1 MLSYAQHFEDV
12 YLMRCFRERKDGFY
26 IDVGAGHPVID
37 NVSFAFYLKG
47 WHGITVEPNP
57 SLAKLSRSVR
67 PRDIGAETLVG
78 AAPGEA
84 KFFLVDDFHG
94 LSTTIGE
101 NARAAAE
108 NYGKQSNELT
118 LPVTTLAALCGKHA
132 PQSIDFLKVDVEG
145 AEKDVLE
152 GGDWKRHRPR
162 VVVIEATMP
171 ASPEPNWGG
180 WEPFLLSQ
188 KYRFVFFDGLNRYYL
203 AEEEAALAAHFEAPV
218 NPFDKAVQLSRYRKA
233 LEDGSHPDHKLAG
246 VLAESFLTRAPLIS
260 PALMVELL
268 TAELNPT
275 ALAHPATDADILAVF
290 GRLLG
295 REPTAEEMHD
305 AKTRA
310 KGKTLRELY
319 EIVVGFDAVRGALG
333 RISGSYAW

>member
-26 IDVGAGHPVID
+26 VDVGAGHPVVD

-57 SLAKLSRSVR
+57 ALAKLSRSVR

-78 AAPGEA
+78 SAPGTA

-108 NYGKQSNELT
+108 NYGKRSNELI
-118 LPVTTLAALCGKHA
+118 LPVTTLAELCRKHA
-132 PQSIDFLKVDVEG
+132 PKAIDFLKIDVEG

-152 GGDWKRHRPR
+152 GADWKSYRPR

-203 AEEEAALAAHFEAPV
+203 AEEETALAAHFEAPV
-218 NPFDKAVQLSRYRKA
+218 NPFDKAIQLSRYRKA
-233 LEDGSHPDHKLAG
+233 LEDASHPDHKLAG
-246 VLAESFLTRAPLIS
+246 VLAEAFLTRAPLIS
-260 PALMVELL
+260 PDLMVELL

-295 REPTAEEMHD
+295 REPTAEELQETK
-305 AKTRA
+305 AQS

-319 EIVVGFDAVRGALG
+319 RVIVGLDSVRAAFG

>member
-26 IDVGAGHPVID
+26 IDVGAGHPVVD
-37 NVSFAFYLKG
+37 NVSLAFYLKG

-78 AAPGEA
+78 ASSGTA

-94 LSTTIGE
+94 LSTMIGE
-101 NARAAAE
+101 NAKAAADS
-108 NYGKQSNELT
+108 YGKKSNELT
-118 LPVTTLAALCGKHA
+118 LPVTTLAELCKKHA
-132 PQSIDFLKVDVEG
+132 PKSIEFLKIDVEG

-152 GGDWKRHRPR
+152 GADWKKYRPR

-203 AEEEAALAAHFEAPV
+203 AEEEAALAVHFDAPV

-260 PALMVELL
+260 QELMVELL
-268 TAELNPT
+268 TGQLNPS
-275 ALAHPATDADILAVF
+275 ALAHQSTEHDITAVF
-290 GRLLG
+290 DRLLG
-295 REPTAEEMHD
+295 REPTPEEMAD
-305 AKTRA
+305 AK
-310 KGKTLRELY
+310 KLSQGKTLRELY
-319 EIVVGFDAVRGALG
+319 SIVLSFDSVRAALG

>member
-12 YLMRCFRERKDGFY
+12 YLMRCFRERKEGFY

-78 AAPGEA
+78 SALGEA

-94 LSTTIGE
+94 LSTMIGE
-101 NARAAAE
+101 NARAAAD
-108 NYGKQSNELT
+108 NYGKKSNELT
-118 LPVTTLAALCGKHA
+118 LPVTTLAALCKKQA
-132 PQSIDFLKVDVEG
+132 PKAIDFLKIDVEG

-152 GGDWKRHRPR
+152 GADWKNYRPR

-203 AEEEAALAAHFEAPV
+203 AEEEAALAVHFEAPV

-233 LEDGSHPDHKLAG
+233 LEDASHPDHKLAC

-260 PALMVELL
+260 PALIVEML
-268 TAELNPT
+268 TGELNPA
-275 ALAHPATDADILAVF
+275 ALAHPATEHDIVAVF
-290 GRLLG
+290 ARLLG
-295 REPTAEEMHD
+295 REPTPEDMQE
-305 AKTRA
+305 AKTRSS
-310 KGKTLRELY
+310 GKTLRDLY
-319 EIVVGFDAVRGALG
+319 QIVIGFDSVRGALG

>member
-26 IDVGAGHPVID
+26 VDVGAGHPVVD

-57 SLAKLSRSVR
+57 ALAKLSRSVR

-78 AAPGEA
+78 SAPGTA

-118 LPVTTLAALCGKHA
+118 LPVTTLAELCRKHA
-132 PQSIDFLKVDVEG
+132 PKAIDFLKIDVEG

-152 GGDWKRHRPR
+152 GADWKSYRPR

-171 ASPEPNWGG
+171 ASPEPNWAG

-203 AEEEAALAAHFEAPV
+203 AEEETALAAHFEAPV

-233 LEDGSHPDHKLAG
+233 LEDASHPDHKLAG
-246 VLAESFLTRAPLIS
+246 VLAEAFLTRAPLIS
-260 PALMVELL
+260 PDLMVELL

-275 ALAHPATDADILAVF
+275 ALAHLATDADILAVF

-295 REPTAEEMHD
+295 REPTAEELQET
-305 AKTRA
+305 KTRS

-319 EIVVGFDAVRGALG
+319 RVIVGLDSVRAAFG

>member
-12 YLMRCFRERKDGFY
+12 YLMRCFRERKEGFY

-47 WHGITVEPNP
+47 WHGVTVEPNP
-57 SLAKLSRSVR
+57 SLARLSRNIR
-67 PRDIGAETLVG
+67 PRDLGTETLVG
-78 AAPGEA
+78 STPGQA

-94 LSTTIGE
+94 LSTMIGE
-101 NARAAAE
+101 NARAAAD
-108 NYGKQSNELT
+108 NYGKKSNELT
-118 LPVTTLAALCGKHA
+118 LPVTTLAEICRQHA
-132 PQSIDFLKVDVEG
+132 PQAIDFLKIDVEG

-152 GGDWKRHRPR
+152 GGDWKTYRPK

-180 WEPFLLSQ
+180 WEPFLLAQ

-203 AEEEAALAAHFEAPV
+203 AEEASSLAVYFEAPV

-233 LEDGSHPDHKLAG
+233 LDDASHPDHKFAA
-246 VLAESFLTRAPLIS
+246 VLAEAFLTRAPLI
-260 PALMVELL
+260 PHDQIVELL
-268 TAELNPT
+268 TAALNPT
-275 ALAHPATDADILAVF
+275 ALAHPAGDADILSVF

-295 REPTAEEMHD
+295 REPTPEELE
-305 AKTRA
+305 KVKSQA
-310 KGKTLRELY
+310 KGRTLRDLY
-319 EIVVGFDAVRGALG
+319 EIVVNLDSVRAALG

>member
-47 WHGITVEPNP
+47 WHGVTVEPNP
-57 SLAKLSRSVR
+57 ALARLSRSIR
-67 PRDIGAETLVG
+67 PRDLGAETLVG
-78 AAPGEA
+78 SSPGQA

-94 LSTTIGE
+94 LSTMIGE
-101 NARAAAE
+101 NARAAAD
-108 NYGKQSNELT
+108 NYGKKSNELT
-118 LPVTTLAALCGKHA
+118 LPVTTLAELCRQHA
-132 PQSIDFLKVDVEG
+132 SQAIDFLKIDVEG

-152 GGDWKRHRPR
+152 GGDWKTYRPK

-180 WEPFLLSQ
+180 WEPFLLAQ

-203 AEEEAALAAHFEAPV
+203 AEEASSLAVYFEAPV

-233 LEDGSHPDHKLAG
+233 LEDASHPDHKFAG
-246 VLAESFLTRAPLIS
+246 VLAEAFLTRAPLI
-260 PALMVELL
+260 PQEQIVELL
-268 TAELNPT
+268 TAELNPA
-275 ALAHPATDADILAVF
+275 ALAHPAGDADILAVF

-295 REPTAEEMHD
+295 REPTPEEFEKVKSQ
-305 AKTRA
+305 AKS
-310 KGKTLRELY
+310 KTLRDLY
-319 EIVVGFDAVRGALG
+319 QIVINMDSVRAALG

>member
-57 SLAKLSRSVR
+57 SLARLSHSVR
-67 PRDIGAETLVG
+67 PRDIAVETLVG
-78 AAPGEA
+78 SAPGRA
-84 KFFLVDDFHG
+84 KFYLVDDFHG

-118 LPVTTLAALCGKHA
+118 LPVTTLAALCEKHRPKA
-132 PQSIDFLKVDVEG
+132 IDFLKIDVEG

-152 GGDWKRHRPR
+152 GADWQHHRPR

-171 ASPEPNWGG
+171 ASPEPNWSG
-180 WEPFLLSQ
+180 WEPFLLKQ
-188 KYRFVFFDGLNRYYL
+188 RYRFVFFDGLNRYYV
-203 AEEEAALAAHFEAPV
+203 AEEEAALAVHFEAPV

-233 LEDGSHPDHKLAG
+233 LEDGSHPDHKLAKL
-246 VLAESFLTRAPLIS
+246 LAEAFLTRAPLIS
-260 PALMVELL
+260 PELMIELL
-268 TAELNPT
+268 IAELNPV
-275 ALAHPATDADILAVF
+275 ALAHPATEHDIAAVF
-290 GRLLG
+290 DRLLG
-295 REPTAEEMHD
+295 REPTEEEMQE
-305 AKTRA
+305 ARQA
-310 KGKTLRELY
+310 VKGKTLRELY
-319 EIVVGFDAVRGALG
+319 QVVVGFDSVRAALG

>member
-78 AAPGEA
+78 SAPGEA

-94 LSTTIGE
+94 LSTMIGE
-101 NARAAAE
+101 NAKAAAE
-108 NYGKQSNELT
+108 NYGKKSNELT
-118 LPVTTLAALCGKHA
+118 LPVTTLAGLCKKHQPKA
-132 PQSIDFLKVDVEG
+132 IDFLKIDVEG

-152 GGDWKRHRPR
+152 GADWKTYRPR

-188 KYRFVFFDGLNRYYL
+188 KYRFVFFDGLNRYYI
-203 AEEEAALAAHFEAPV
+203 AEEEAALAAHFDAPV
-218 NPFDKAVQLSRYRKA
+218 NPFDKAIQLSRYRKA
-233 LEDGSHPDHKLAG
+233 LEDASHPDHKLAS

-260 PALMVELL
+260 PDLIVEML
-268 TAELNPT
+268 TGELNPA
-275 ALAHPATDADILAVF
+275 ALAHPATEHDIIAVF
-290 GRLLG
+290 ARLLG
-295 REPTAEEMHD
+295 REPTAEELHE
-305 AKTRA
+305 AKTQSS
-310 KGKTLRELY
+310 GKTLRELY
-319 EIVVGFDAVRGALG
+319 QIVVGFDAVRAALG

>member
-26 IDVGAGHPVID
+26 VDVGAGHPVVD

-57 SLAKLSRSVR
+57 ALAKLSRSVR

-78 AAPGEA
+78 SAPGTA

-118 LPVTTLAALCGKHA
+118 LPVTTLAELCRKHA
-132 PQSIDFLKVDVEG
+132 PKAIDFLKIDVEG

-152 GGDWKRHRPR
+152 GADWKSYRPR

-203 AEEEAALAAHFEAPV
+203 AEEETALAAHFEAPV

-233 LEDGSHPDHKLAG
+233 LEDASHPDHKLAG
-246 VLAESFLTRAPLIS
+246 VLAEAFLTRAPLIS
-260 PALMVELL
+260 PDLMVELL

-275 ALAHPATDADILAVF
+275 ALAHFATDADILAVF

-295 REPTAEEMHD
+295 REPTAEELQET
-305 AKTRA
+305 KTRS

-319 EIVVGFDAVRGALG
+319 QVIVGLDSVRAAFG

>member
-12 YLMRCFRERKDGFY
+12 YLMRCFREHQGGFY

-57 SLAKLSRSVR
+57 ALARLSRSVR

-78 AAPGEA
+78 SAPGQA

-101 NARAAAE
+101 NARAASE
-108 NYGKQSNELT
+108 NYGKQSEEMT
-118 LPVTTLAALCGKHA
+118 LPVTTLAALCAQHQPKA
-132 PQSIDFLKVDVEG
+132 IDFLKIDVEG

-152 GGDWKRHRPR
+152 GADWKTYRPR

-180 WEPFLLSQ
+180 WEPYLLSQ
-188 KYRFVFFDGLNRYYL
+188 GYRFVFFDGLNRYYI
-203 AEEEAALAAHFEAPV
+203 ADEEPALAAHFEAPV
-218 NPFDKAVQLSRYRKA
+218 NPFDKAVQISRYRKA
-233 LEDGSHPDHKLAG
+233 LEDASHPDHKLARL
-246 VLAESFLTRAPLIS
+246 LAESFLTRVPLVQQEEL
-260 PALMVELL
+260 AALL
-268 TAELNPT
+268 TAEMNPA
-275 ALAHPATDADILAVF
+275 ALAHPASEQDILAVF
-290 GRLLG
+290 DRLLG
-295 REPTAEEMHD
+295 REPTAEEMQE
-305 AKTRA
+305 AKEAAR
-310 KGKTLRELY
+310 GKTLGELY
-319 EIVVGFDAVRGALG
+319 RAVIGFDSVRAAFG

>member
-26 IDVGAGHPVID
+26 VDVGAGHPVVD

-57 SLAKLSRSVR
+57 ALAKLSRSVR

-78 AAPGEA
+78 SAPGTA

-108 NYGKQSNELT
+108 NYGKRSNELI
-118 LPVTTLAALCGKHA
+118 LPVTTLAELCRKHA
-132 PQSIDFLKVDVEG
+132 PKAIDFLKIDVEG

-152 GGDWKRHRPR
+152 GADWKSYRPR

-171 ASPEPNWGG
+171 ASPEPNWAG

-203 AEEEAALAAHFEAPV
+203 AEEETALAAHFEAPV
-218 NPFDKAVQLSRYRKA
+218 NPFDKAIQLSRYRKA
-233 LEDGSHPDHKLAG
+233 LEDASHPDHKLAG
-246 VLAESFLTRAPLIS
+246 VLAEAFLTRVPLIS
-260 PALMVELL
+260 PDLMVELL

-295 REPTAEEMHD
+295 REPTAEELQETK
-305 AKTRA
+305 AQS

-319 EIVVGFDAVRGALG
+319 RVIVGLDSVRAAFG

>member
-12 YLMRCFRERKDGFY
+12 YLMRCFREREDGFY

-47 WHGITVEPNP
+47 WRGITVEPNP

-78 AAPGEA
+78 SAPGEA

-108 NYGKQSNELT
+108 NYGKKSNELT
-118 LPVTTLAALCGKHA
+118 LPVTTLAELCKTHA
-132 PQSIDFLKVDVEG
+132 PKAIDFLKIDVEG

-152 GGDWKRHRPR
+152 GGDWETYRPR
-162 VVVIEATMP
+162 LVVIEATMP

-203 AEEEAALAAHFEAPV
+203 AEEEMALAVHFEAPV

-233 LEDGSHPDHKLAG
+233 LEDASHPDHKLAG
-246 VLAESFLTRAPLIS
+246 VLAEAFLTRAPLIS
-260 PALMVELL
+260 QDLVVELL

-275 ALAHPATDADILAVF
+275 ALAHPATEADILAVF

-295 REPTAEEMHD
+295 REPTADELRD
-305 AKTRA
+305 AKERA
-310 KGKTLRELY
+310 NGKTLRELY
-319 EIVVGFDAVRGALG
+319 RIVIGFDSVRGALG

>member
-26 IDVGAGHPVID
+26 IDVGAGHPVVD

-57 SLAKLSRSVR
+57 SLAKLSRSLR

-78 AAPGEA
+78 SAPGQA

-94 LSTTIGE
+94 LSTMIGE
-101 NARAAAE
+101 NAKAAAE
-108 NYGKQSNELT
+108 TYGKKSNELT
-118 LPVTTLAALCGKHA
+118 LPVTTLAELCKKHQPRA
-132 PQSIDFLKVDVEG
+132 IDFLKIDVEG

-152 GGDWKRHRPR
+152 GADWKTYRPR

-171 ASPEPNWGG
+171 ASPEPNWSG
-180 WEPFLLSQ
+180 WEPFLLAQ
-188 KYRFVFFDGLNRYYL
+188 KYRFVFFDGLNRYYV
-203 AEEEAALAAHFEAPV
+203 AEEESALAVHFEAPV

-233 LEDGSHPDHKLAG
+233 LEDGSHPDHKLAS

-260 PALMVELL
+260 PELIVEML
-268 TAELNPT
+268 TAELNPA
-275 ALAHPATDADILAVF
+275 ALAHPATEHDITAVF

-295 REPTAEEMHD
+295 REPTAEEMNE
-305 AKTRA
+305 AKSLA
-310 KGKTLRELY
+310 KGKTLRQLY
-319 EIVVGFDAVRGALG
+319 EIVIGFDSVRGALG

>member
-37 NVSFAFYLKG
+37 NVSFAFYLRG
-47 WHGITVEPNP
+47 WHGVTVEPNP

-78 AAPGEA
+78 SAPGKA
-84 KFFLVDDFHG
+84 KFYLVDDFHG

-108 NYGKQSNELT
+108 NYGKKSNELT
-118 LPVTTLAALCGKHA
+118 LPVTTLAALCKQHA
-132 PQSIDFLKVDVEG
+132 PKTIDFLKIDVEG

-152 GGDWKRHRPR
+152 GGDWKTYRPR

-180 WEPFLLSQ
+180 WEPLLLAQ
-188 KYRFVFFDGLNRYYL
+188 KYRFVFFDGLNRYYV
-203 AEEEAALAAHFEAPV
+203 AEEEAALATHFESPV

-233 LEDGSHPDHKLAG
+233 LEDGSHPDHKLAK
-246 VLAESFLTRAPLIS
+246 VLAESFLTRAPLL
-260 PALMVELL
+260 PQELLVDIL
-268 TAELNPT
+268 TAELNPA
-275 ALAHPATDADILAVF
+275 ALAHPANEQDVIEVF
-290 GRLLG
+290 RRLLG
-295 REPTAEEMHD
+295 REPTAEEMNE
-305 AKTRA
+305 AKQES
-310 KGKTLRELY
+310 KGKTLRDLY
-319 EIVVGFDAVRGALG
+319 RIVTGFDSVRAGLG

>member
-12 YLMRCFRERKDGFY
+12 YLMRCFRERNDGFY

-57 SLAKLSRSVR
+57 SLAGLSRSVR

-94 LSTTIGE
+94 LSTMIGE

-108 NYGKQSNELT
+108 NYGKKSNELT
-118 LPVTTLAALCGKHA
+118 LPVTTLAELCRKHA
-132 PQSIDFLKVDVEG
+132 PKAIDFLKVDVEG
-145 AEKDVLE
+145 AEKDVLA
-152 GGDWKRHRPR
+152 GADWSTYRPR

-203 AEEEAALAAHFEAPV
+203 ADEEAALASHFEAPV

-233 LEDGSHPDHKLAG
+233 LEDASHPDHKLAG
-246 VLAESFLTRAPLIS
+246 VLAEAFLTRAPRIS
-260 PALMVELL
+260 PDLMVELL
-268 TAELNPT
+268 TAELNPV
-275 ALAHPATDADILAVF
+275 ALAHPATEADILAVF

-295 REPTAEEMHD
+295 REPSPEELQA
-305 AKTRA
+305 AKSLS
-310 KGKTLRELY
+310 KGKSLRELY
-319 EIVVGFDAVRGALG
+319 GIVIGFDSVRAAFG

>member
-57 SLAKLSRSVR
+57 SLARLSRSIR

-78 AAPGEA
+78 SAPGQA

-94 LSTTIGE
+94 LSTMIGE

-108 NYGKQSNELT
+108 TYGKKSNELS
-118 LPVTTLAALCGKHA
+118 LAVTTLAELCKKHA
-132 PQSIDFLKVDVEG
+132 PKSVDFLKVDVEG

-152 GGDWKRHRPR
+152 GADWKTYRPR

-180 WEPFLLSQ
+180 WEPFLISQ
-188 KYRFVFFDGLNRYYL
+188 KYRFVFFDGLNRYYVADEAGDL
-203 AEEEAALAAHFEAPV
+203 AKHFEAPV

-233 LEDGSHPDHKLAG
+233 LEDGSHPDHKLAQ
-246 VLAESFLTRAPLIS
+246 VLAESFLTRAPLLQSDLI
-260 PALMVELL
+260 VELL

-275 ALAHPATDADILAVF
+275 ALAHPATEQDIIAVF
-290 GRLLG
+290 SRLLG
-295 REPTAEEMHD
+295 REPTADEMHE
-305 AKTRA
+305 AKAQA

-319 EIVVGFDAVRGALG
+319 AVIVRFDSVRAALG

>member
-57 SLAKLSRSVR
+57 ALARLSRALR
-67 PRDIGAETLVG
+67 PRDTGAETLVG
-78 AAPGEA
+78 AVPGKA
-84 KFFLVDDFHG
+84 KFYLVDDFHG

-108 NYGKQSNELT
+108 NYGKKSNELE
-118 LPVTTLAALCGKHA
+118 LPVTTLAELCRKHA
-132 PQSIDFLKVDVEG
+132 PKSIEFLKVDVEG

-152 GGDWKRHRPR
+152 GADWKAYRPR

-188 KYRFVFFDGLNRYYL
+188 KYRFVFFDGLNRYYV

-233 LEDGSHPDHKLAG
+233 LEDGSHPDHKLAK
-246 VLAESFLTRAPLIS
+246 VLAEGFLTRGPLLPSDLI
-260 PALMVELL
+260 ADLL
-268 TAELNPT
+268 TAELNPA
-275 ALAHPATDADILAVF
+275 ALAHPANEQDVIEVF
-290 GRLLG
+290 NRLLG
-295 REPTAEEMHD
+295 REPTPEEMHEVKH
-305 AKTRA
+305 AA
-310 KGKTLRELY
+310 KGKSLRELY
-319 EIVVGFDAVRGALG
+319 RIVIDLDAVRAGLG

>member
-47 WHGITVEPNP
+47 WRGITVEPNP
-57 SLAKLSRSVR
+57 SLARLSRSVR

-78 AAPGEA
+78 ATPGKA
-84 KFFLVDDFHG
+84 KFYLVDDFHG

-108 NYGKQSNELT
+108 NYGKKSDELT
-118 LPVTTLAALCGKHA
+118 LPVTTLAELCKTHRPEA
-132 PQSIDFLKVDVEG
+132 IDFLKIDVEG
-145 AEKDVLE
+145 AEKEVLE
-152 GGDWKRHRPR
+152 GADWKNHRPR
-162 VVVIEATMP
+162 VVVVEATMP

-180 WEPFLLSQ
+180 WEPYLLKQ
-188 KYRFVFFDGLNRYYL
+188 KYRFVFFDGLNRYYI

-233 LEDGSHPDHKLAG
+233 LEDGSHPDHKLAR
-246 VLAESFLTRAPLIS
+246 VLADSFLTRAPLIS
-260 PALMVELL
+260 HDLIVELL
-268 TAELNPT
+268 TAELNPA
-275 ALAHPATDADILAVF
+275 ALAHPANEQDILAVF
-290 GRLLG
+290 DRLLG
-295 REPTAEEMHD
+295 REPTADELSE
-305 AKTRA
+305 AKQA
-310 KGKTLRELY
+310 SKGKTLGELY
-319 EIVVGFDAVRGALG
+319 RIVTGFDSVRGALG

>member
-47 WHGITVEPNP
+47 WRGITVEPNP
-57 SLAKLSRSVR
+57 ALARLSRSIR

-78 AAPGEA
+78 SAPGQA

-108 NYGKQSNELT
+108 TYGKQSNELT
-118 LPVTTLAALCGKHA
+118 LPMTTLADLCRKHQPA
-132 PQSIDFLKVDVEG
+132 AIDFLKIDVEG

-152 GGDWKRHRPR
+152 GADWKHHRPR

-188 KYRFVFFDGLNRYYL
+188 NYRFVFFDGLNRYYI
-203 AEEEAALAAHFEAPV
+203 ANEESALAVHFEAPV

-233 LEDGSHPDHKLAG
+233 LEDGSHPDHKLAQL
-246 VLAESFLTRAPLIS
+246 LADSFLTRAPLIS
-260 PALMVELL
+260 PELIVELL
-268 TAELNPT
+268 TAELNPA
-275 ALAHPATDADILAVF
+275 ALAHTATEQDIMAVF
-290 GRLLG
+290 ARLLG
-295 REPTAEEMHD
+295 REPTAEELSE
-305 AKTRA
+305 AKIAA
-310 KGKTLRELY
+310 KGKTLGELY
-319 EIVVGFDAVRGALG
+319 RIVTGFDSVRAALG

>member
-12 YLMRCFRERKDGFY
+12 YLMRCFRERREGFY

-78 AAPGEA
+78 SAPGEA

-101 NARAAAE
+101 NARAAAD
-108 NYGKQSNELT
+108 NYGKKSNELM
-118 LPVTTLAALCGKHA
+118 LPMTTLSALCKKHA
-132 PQSIDFLKVDVEG
+132 PKAIDFLKIDVEG

-152 GGDWKRHRPR
+152 GGDWKNYRPR
-162 VVVIEATMP
+162 IVVIESTMP

-180 WEPFLLSQ
+180 WEPYLLSQ
-188 KYRFVFFDGLNRYYL
+188 KYRFVFFDGLNRYYV
-203 AEEEAALAAHFEAPV
+203 AEEESALAVHFEAPV
-218 NPFDKAVQLSRYRKA
+218 NPFDKAVQLSHYRKA
-233 LEDGSHPDHKLAG
+233 LEDGSHPDHKLAK
-246 VLAESFLTRAPLIS
+246 VLAEGFLVRSPLL
-260 PALMVELL
+260 PGDLLVELL
-268 TAELNPT
+268 TAELNPA
-275 ALAHPATDADILAVF
+275 ALVHPANDQDIIEVF
-290 GRLLG
+290 NRLLG
-295 REPTAEEMHD
+295 REPSQEEMNE
-305 AKTRA
+305 AKQAA
-310 KGKTLRELY
+310 KGKTLRDLY
-319 EIVVGFDAVRGALG
+319 QIVLGFDSVRAGLG

>member
-26 IDVGAGHPVID
+26 VDVGAGHPVVD

-57 SLAKLSRSVR
+57 ALAKLSRSVR

-78 AAPGEA
+78 SAPGTA

-118 LPVTTLAALCGKHA
+118 LPVTTLAELCRKHA
-132 PQSIDFLKVDVEG
+132 PKAIDFLKIDVEG

-152 GGDWKRHRPR
+152 GADWKSYRPR

-188 KYRFVFFDGLNRYYL
+188 NT
-203 AEEEAALAAHFEAPV
+203 A
-218 NPFDKAVQLSRYRKA
+218 S
-233 LEDGSHPDHKLAG
+233 
-246 VLAESFLTRAPLIS
+246 SFS
-260 PALMVELL
+260 
-268 TAELNPT
+268 
-275 ALAHPATDADILAVF
+275 TD
-290 GRLLG
+290 
-295 REPTAEEMHD
+295 
-305 AKTRA
+305 
-310 KGKTLRELY
+310 
-319 EIVVGFDAVRGALG
+319 
-333 RISGSYAW
+333 

>member
-12 YLMRCFRERKDGFY
+12 YLMRCFRERADGFY

-47 WHGITVEPNP
+47 WRGITVEPNP
-57 SLAKLSRSVR
+57 SLARLSRSVR
-67 PRDIGAETLVG
+67 PRDISAETLVG
-78 AAPGEA
+78 SAPGQA

-94 LSTTIGE
+94 LSTMIGE
-101 NARAAAE
+101 NARTAAE
-108 NYGKQSNELT
+108 TYGKQSNELT
-118 LPVTTLAALCGKHA
+118 LPVTTLADLCRQHQPKT
-132 PQSIDFLKVDVEG
+132 IDFLKIDVEG

-152 GGDWKRHRPR
+152 GADWERYRPR

-180 WEPFLLSQ
+180 WEPFLLGQ
-188 KYRFVFFDGLNRYYL
+188 KYRFVFFDGLNRYYV

-233 LEDGSHPDHKLAG
+233 LEDGSHPDHRLAQL
-246 VLAESFLTRAPLIS
+246 LAESFLTRAPLIS
-260 PALMVELL
+260 PELMVELL
-268 TAELNPT
+268 TAELNPA
-275 ALAHPATDADILAVF
+275 ALAHPATEQDILAVF
-290 GRLLG
+290 DRLLG
-295 REPTAEEMHD
+295 REPSAEELQE
-305 AKTRA
+305 AKQAA

-319 EIVVGFDAVRGALG
+319 RVVMDLDSVRAALG

>member
-47 WHGITVEPNP
+47 WHGVTVEPNP
-57 SLAKLSRSVR
+57 ALARLSRSIR
-67 PRDIGAETLVG
+67 PRDLGAETLVG
-78 AAPGEA
+78 SAPGQA

-94 LSTTIGE
+94 LSTMIGE
-101 NARAAAE
+101 NARAAAD
-108 NYGKQSNELT
+108 NYGKKSNELT
-118 LPVTTLAALCGKHA
+118 LPVTTLAEICRQHA
-132 PQSIDFLKVDVEG
+132 PEAIDFLKIDVEG

-152 GGDWKRHRPR
+152 GGDWKTYRPK

-180 WEPFLLSQ
+180 WEPFLLAQ

-203 AEEEAALAAHFEAPV
+203 AEEASSLAVYFEAPV

-233 LEDGSHPDHKLAG
+233 LEDASHPDHKFAG
-246 VLAESFLTRAPLIS
+246 VLAEAFLTRAPLI
-260 PALMVELL
+260 PQDQMVELL
-268 TAELNPT
+268 TAELNPA
-275 ALAHPATDADILAVF
+275 ALAHPAGDTDILAVF

-295 REPTAEEMHD
+295 REPTPEELEKVKSQ
-305 AKTRA
+305 AKS
-310 KGKTLRELY
+310 KTLRDLY
-319 EIVVGFDAVRGALG
+319 PIVINLDSVRAALG

>member
-26 IDVGAGHPVID
+26 VDVGAGHPVVD

-57 SLAKLSRSVR
+57 ALAKLSRSVR

-78 AAPGEA
+78 SAPGTA

-108 NYGKQSNELT
+108 NYGKRSNELI
-118 LPVTTLAALCGKHA
+118 LPVTTLAELCRKHA
-132 PQSIDFLKVDVEG
+132 PKAIDFLKIDVEG

-152 GGDWKRHRPR
+152 GADWKSYRPR

-203 AEEEAALAAHFEAPV
+203 AEEETALAAHFEAPV
-218 NPFDKAVQLSRYRKA
+218 NPFDKAIQLSRYRKA
-233 LEDGSHPDHKLAG
+233 LEDASHPDHKLAG
-246 VLAESFLTRAPLIS
+246 VLAEAFLTRVPLIS
-260 PALMVELL
+260 PDLMVELL

-295 REPTAEEMHD
+295 REPTAEELQETK
-305 AKTRA
+305 AQS

-319 EIVVGFDAVRGALG
+319 RVIVGLDSVRAAFG